1 MLSKLA
7 GLEETDVGMMQLIY
21 SVSPTICR
29 PLTCS
34 YMSLRHKED
43 LNKIRPVVLFLTEHF
58 QELFTFA
65 KSFRVDGFGSGN
77 SFQASIGHDK
87 TDLIS
92 EMMTSAMVIDTTPT
106 NHPEKGLSSME
117 TYSDEEGNGAFGLFL
132 RPNLMLS
139 IPPAIS
145 TSASLEGTSMD
156 DSDALNQSA
165 GNLSG
170 SSVQHSDHEWK
181 VFHALVFHN
190 TARFFQLDDKE
201 TSQLLA
207 NECGSDGHHAVMQAW
222 TAKLSIPSPLRS
234 SSSSS
239 DNSNS
244 NGTLNSQLPPS
255 SSSSS
260 PANSHSLM
268 MKVKAGSPMSKS
280 IGRRNRRRKMV
291 SECKA
296 LRSIIQEFEQDF
308 LKKHNRVPK
317 AQERG
322 LMHATYIK
330 YRDMKKEIRET
341 AATDMTR
348 LVRGF
353 LARRLFARGMFMS
366 STSDDQHPHHVSSSS
381 SLKIGS
387 SNSLHLAAQ
396 SLSINGSS
404 NSNNNI
410 ILDSDEISKF
420 RDLVS
425 SKRELKRTLKKFD
438 ADFQA
443 THNRAPRKADKEAM
457 RPLYQKYQEIKNSL
471 EILRMALQ
479 TYDNLP
485 EDVRVEL
492 LSPGA
497 STPMVAGSGG
507 GGGGSVGWEQKR
519 PSSYSGSFTD
529 SEAEHDEHENANTT
543 KRNRLNTNGQ
553 SSATASDVS
562 AASTVTVSPM
572 TTPVNT
578 RSAVAAPTL
587 DELQIEKRNLHEYLK
602 VYERLALSLLFCF
615 V

>member
-1 MLSKLA
+1 
-7 GLEETDVGMMQLIY
+7 MMQLIY

-43 LNKIRPVVLFLTEHF
+43 LNKIRPVVLFLKEHF
-58 QELFTFA
+58 QELFTFT
-65 KSFRVDGFGSGN
+65 KSFRVDGFGSY
-77 SFQASIGHDK
+77 QASDK

-92 EMMTSAMVIDTTPT
+92 EMMTSAMIIDSTTPT
-106 NHPEKGLSSME
+106 NHSHPGKGLSLLG
-117 TYSDEEGNGAFGLFL
+117 TTSDEEGNGSFF

-145 TSASLEGTSMD
+145 ISASLEGNSMD
-156 DSDALNQSA
+156 DSDPTNNQSMN
-165 GNLSG
+165 GGLP
-170 SSVQHSDHEWK
+170 SSMQHSDYEWK
-181 VFHALVFHN
+181 VFHALVCHN
-190 TARFFQLDDKE
+190 AARFFQLDDKE
-201 TSQLLA
+201 TTQLLA

-222 TAKLSIPSPLRS
+222 TAKLSMPSSLRS
-234 SSSSS
+234 SSTSS
-239 DNSNS
+239 DASNNTMS
-244 NGTLNSQLPPS
+244 NSQLPPS

-260 PANSHSLM
+260 PAHSLM
-268 MKVKAGSPMSKS
+268 MKAKAGSPMSKS

-296 LRSIIQEFEQDF
+296 LRSTIQEFEQDF
-308 LKKHNRVPK
+308 LKKHSRVPK

-322 LMHATYIK
+322 LMHGTYIK

-353 LARRLFARGMFMS
+353 LARRMFARGMFIS
-366 STSDDQHPHHVSSSS
+366 STSDDLHNHSTSIASVKPHQDHPTP
-381 SLKIGS
+381 
-387 SNSLHLAAQ
+387 
-396 SLSINGSS
+396 SLSINSTSS
-404 NSNNNI
+404 NNMMLN
-410 ILDSDEISKF
+410 SDEINKF
-420 RDLVS
+420 RDLIS

-438 ADFQA
+438 SDFQA

-497 STPMVAGSGG
+497 STPMGSGG
-507 GGGGSVGWEQKR
+507 GNNGWEQKR
-519 PSSYSGSFTD
+519 PSSYSD
-529 SEAEHDEHENANTT
+529 SEAEPDDHDHDTANNNSA
-543 KRNRLNTNGQ
+543 KRNRLNTNVQ
-553 SSATASDVS
+553 SSTTASDVS
-562 AASTVTVSPM
+562 AASAVSPM
-572 TTPVNT
+572 TTGT
-578 RSAVAAPTL
+578 SVAAAAIPTL
-587 DELQIEKRNLHEYLK
+587 EKLQMEKRNLHEYLK
-602 VYERLALSLLFCF
+602 VYERLVLCFDCLIMLFLSDDCLNVFQ
-615 V
+615 